1 MSPNATIVPPPIMW
15 AQRTDIIYLTVT
27 VECKDIEYKFTESSM
42 YFKGVS
48 TSDAT
53 KTYEVTLNFLN
64 KINPDKVINKN
75 TARCIEFTITKAES
89 GPYWNSLTTDKKK
102 PHFLKV
108 DFNKWVD
115 EDNADDEEGGLPGG
129 DNLKFMEDFGNL
141 NKFSDKKHSFDDFN
155 PEEEEDDSDDENLP
169 NLE

>member
-1 MSPNATIVPPPIMW
+1 MSPNSIIVPPPIMW
-15 AQRTDIIYLTVT
+15 AQRTDTLYLTVA
-27 VECKDIEYKFTESSM
+27 VECKDIEYKFTDDSM
-42 YFKGVS
+42 YFKGVGIS
-48 TSDAT
+48 EAN

-64 KINPDKVINKN
+64 KINPDKVIKKN
-75 TARCIEFTITKAES
+75 TAGCIEFTVAKAAD

-115 EDNADDEEGGLPGG
+115 EDADDDENPLGS
-129 DNLKFMEDFGNL
+129 DNLKFMEDFSNL
-141 NKFSDKKHSFDDFN
+141 NKFNDKKHSFEDFN
-155 PEEEEDDSDDENLP
+155 AEEETDDSDDENLP